1 MAFTSRKLNLRQ
13 APSTHSAADGV
24 LVVIGEIDAEASIP
38 FRTELTAFVETQ
50 GGDVILDVS
59 EVHVIT
65 AAGVRVLLEIAD
77 RLSGTAR
84 RLRLVTSAE
93 VQRVLRAARV
103 ADVLETYDEFD
114 DAVGAQAAALRRTF
128 YRAADS
134 GAVDVA
140 PDELHRLRREIG
152 DLRAKLRTRP
162 LLARALGVL
171 QERYRLADED
181 TARRLLREASQRYN
195 LKMRMVAAAVLN
207 APPPAAGGSALWF
220 PQRMRFPAPATM
232 FPASG
237 RRRTHTLPSLLDAVL
252 DTALACTAT
261 AIGYVQLVDTG
272 IGGLRLE
279 RHRGFT
285 VDLADLL
292 AHVDG
297 GGTPCALAMDRRTR
311 VVFPDIADGAVLTS
325 KRVQEV
331 MLGAGI
337 RSVQSTPLLGPSGR
351 CLGVVSTCH
360 TRADHVPSAAE
371 RDQLD
376 DIACQAGQW
385 LEWHEHTTVLDALE
399 DLHGRAK
406 AAAQRNGHR

>member
-1 MAFTSRKLNLRQ
+1 MAFTSRRLNLRQ
-13 APSTHSAADGV
+13 TPSAHPAAEGV
-24 LVVIGEIDAEASIP
+24 LVVIGEIDAEASTS
-38 FRTELTAFVETQ
+38 FRTELTAFVGTQ
-50 GGDVILDVS
+50 GGDVILDLS
-59 EVHVIT
+59 EVGLIT

-84 RLRLVTSAE
+84 RLRLVASAE
-93 VQRVLRAARV
+93 VRRVLRAVRV
-103 ADVLETYDEFD
+103 ADVLETYDELD

-134 GAVDVA
+134 GVVDVT

-171 QERYRLADED
+171 QERYRLPDED

-207 APPPAAGGSALWF
+207 APPPATGGAALWF
-220 PQRMRFPAPATM
+220 PHRVRFPAPATM

-252 DTALACTAT
+252 DTALTCTAT
-261 AIGYVQLVDTG
+261 AIGYLQLVDTG

-279 RHRGFT
+279 RYRGFT
-285 VDLADLL
+285 AELADLL

-297 GGTPCALAMDRRTR
+297 GSTSCALALERRTR
-311 VVFPDIADGAVLTS
+311 VVFHDIADSTVLTS

-337 RSVQSTPLLGPSGR
+337 RAVQSTPLLAPSRR

-360 TRADHVPSAAE
+360 TRAEHVPSAVE
-371 RDQLD
+371 RGQLD

-385 LEWHEHTTVLDALE
+385 LEWHEQTTVLDALE
-399 DLHGRAK
+399 DLHGRAR
-406 AAAQRNGHR
+406 AATHRNGQR